1 MGINMKIRDTNIN
14 IDEAIKLS
22 NYDNLLLKHYNNGIL
37 LSDYQVGILKN
48 NGFDYT
54 KYGSMQELLFDIEE
68 YLNDEYNDELDIVSN
83 QIAELIY
90 YRDTKK

>member
-1 MGINMKIRDTNIN
+1 MGINMKIRGTNIN

-90 YRDTKK
+90 YKDTKK

>member
-1 MGINMKIRDTNIN
+1 MKIRDTNIN

-90 YRDTKK
+90 YKDTKK

>member
-1 MGINMKIRDTNIN
+1 MKIRDTNIN

-68 YLNDEYNDELDIVSN
+68 YLNDDYNEELDLVSN

>member
-1 MGINMKIRDTNIN
+1 MKIRDTNIN

-68 YLNDEYNDELDIVSN
+68 YLNDEYDDELDIVSN

-90 YRDTKK
+90 YKDTKK

>member
-1 MGINMKIRDTNIN
+1 MKIRDTNIN

-68 YLNDEYNDELDIVSN
+68 YLNDEYNEELDLVSN

>member
-1 MGINMKIRDTNIN
+1 MKIRGTNIN

-90 YRDTKK
+90 YKDTKKWDY

>member
-1 MGINMKIRDTNIN
+1 MKIRDTNIN

-37 LSDYQVGILKN
+37 LSDYQVSILKN

-90 YRDTKK
+90 YKDTKKWDY

>member
-1 MGINMKIRDTNIN
+1 MKIRDTNIS

-90 YRDTKK
+90 YKDTKKWDY

>member
-1 MGINMKIRDTNIN
+1 MKIRGTNIN

-90 YRDTKK
+90 YKDTKK

>member
-1 MGINMKIRDTNIN
+1 MKIRDTNIS

-90 YRDTKK
+90 YKDTKK

>member
-1 MGINMKIRDTNIN
+1 MKIRDTNIN